1 LDVAGATSDDR
12 AANRSRVRHIGHTP
26 ANVHGNKEKV
36 PPFRLD
42 GDGFG
47 AVIVIAPRVLRQS
60 DIFRMR
66 FNLT

>member
-1 LDVAGATSDDR
+1 MTVPQIGAECDISATLLR
-12 AANRSRVRHIGHTP
+12 TCMGI
-26 ANVHGNKEKV
+26 KQKV

-42 GDGFG
+42 GDGIEQ
-47 AVIVIAPRVLRQS
+47 AIVIAPRVLRQS

>member
-1 LDVAGATSDDR
+1 
-12 AANRSRVRHIGHTP
+12 
-26 ANVHGNKEKV
+26 VHGNKEKV

-42 GDGFG
+42 GDGIEQ
-47 AVIVIAPRVLRQS
+47 AIVIAPGVLRQS